1 MSMVQI
7 HVPKMGRQ
15 SLIYSSGRYQV
26 PFQNQRYRSDK
37 KITGRNQLISVILWL
52 ASWATDAHELL
63 TIFWGL
69 KFAKQGT
76 NHRQLNFI
84 TTTRICAVARK
95 NLNGTYIS
103 LSYTTT

>member
-15 SLIYSSGRYQV
+15 SLSYRSGRYQV
-26 PFQNQRYRSDK
+26 PFQNQRYRPDRR
-37 KITGRNQLISVILWL
+37 ITGKNQLISVILWL
-52 ASWATDAHELL
+52 ASWATDAHELP

-69 KFAKQGT
+69 KFAKQVT
-76 NHRQLNFI
+76 SHRQLNFI
-84 TTTRICAVARK
+84 TTTMNGAAARK
-95 NLNGTYIS
+95 NLNDTYIS